1 MTGVRAVVTKARR
14 RGRVS
19 LYAAAL
25 ALMLAAGASLVIA
38 SIGSLASIR
47 LLWVSAA
54 LSFAAIV
61 VAVASLAAS
70 GR

>member
-1 MTGVRAVVTKARR
+1 MTKARR

-19 LYAAAL
+19 LYAAAF